1 MLENENIQLKENSV
15 RFTSKSSQRPTKQN
29 DFKLFCIDLPSYLL
43 VSWILLSQIMI
54 IQPSKSARKQLLY
67 KYLDNICKGD
77 GWSHPPPN
85 PPPSA
90 AQGSVQAPPSTATW
104 TRHFPPTLFPALP
117 SLRSSSSTLST
128 IICFV
133 CDLLFKRQKS
143 TQQTLPSHFVSFT
156 CFLDTPSTA
165 QSLPKSTPPWSNN
178 TQIRQEYLTD
188 LSFFPSRSHL
198 IKSSITIIHHL
209 TEYWPNW
216 P

>member
-1 MLENENIQLKENSV
+1 MILNCFALICPLTCWCHEYCCHRSWSFSRQNLHGNNCFINIRTIFARGMV
-15 RFTSKSSQRPTKQN
+15 GPT
-29 DFKLFCIDLPSYLL
+29 
-43 VSWILLSQIMI
+43 
-54 IQPSKSARKQLLY
+54 
-67 KYLDNICKGD
+67 
-77 GWSHPPPN
+77 HPLT
-85 PPPSA
+85 PPSA

-104 TRHFPPTLFPALP
+104 TRHFPPTLFPTLP

-143 TQQTLPSHFVSFT
+143 TQHTLPSHFVSFT